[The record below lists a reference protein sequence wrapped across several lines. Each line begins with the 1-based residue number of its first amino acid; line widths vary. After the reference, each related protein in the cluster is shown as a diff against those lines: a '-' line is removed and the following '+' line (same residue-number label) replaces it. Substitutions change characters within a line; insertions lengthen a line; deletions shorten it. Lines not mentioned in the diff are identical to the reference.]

1 MKTHSTKKVGR
12 PRHNLTYTDSY
23 EVTHHTPL
31 IVPFER
37 NPRFTDRE
45 SELTKA
51 LAAVGFAAN
60 ILQFVDSVCHVLN
73 VGRQLRR
80 HGMTDFNWDLE
91 RSTKFLEHQVARI
104 RSQQGAVTGLDEA
117 DQVQII
123 GCLRLCMLIEASRPW
138 ISLQKNVLL
147 S

>member
-1 MKTHSTKKVGR
+1 M
-12 PRHNLTYTDSY
+12 
-23 EVTHHTPL
+23 
-31 IVPFER
+31 PFER
-37 NPRFTDRE
+37 NPPFTGPE

-60 ILQFVDSVCHVLN
+60 ILQFVDSVCYVLD
-73 VGRQLRR
+73 VGSQLRR
-80 HGMTDFNWDLE
+80 HGMSDFNWDLE

-123 GCLRLCMLIEASRPW
+123 GRLRLCILIEASRRW

-147 S
+147 SRNS